1 MTFYEYRFSML
12 SRVAES
18 IYWMARYV
26 ERAENLA
33 RFIEVTLHQILD
45 QPESAQQQWEPLV
58 FATGDQEYF
67 QERYGAATAGN
78 VIRFLVF
85 DRESPNSIVSSLRI
99 GRENARTVR
108 EAISSEAWEQ
118 LNEFYH
124 FVRDAANQPREPLEL
139 SEFFIQVKQ
148 HSHLFNGILDATMSH
163 NKGWHFA
170 NLGRLL
176 ERADKTSRI
185 LDVKYFTLLPTIQ
198 DVGTTIDDLQWSA
211 VLRSVS
217 GFEMY
222 RKRYHGITVH
232 RVVEFLTLD
241 PCFPRAIRFC
251 IDHADDSLHQ
261 IVGSPSGS
269 YRNLAEQ
276 RLGRLKAELA
286 YTDID
291 TVINQ
296 GMHEFIDGFQI
307 KLNDV
312 GTAVHETFFA
322 MRPVEGT
329 LSQRQSQQG

>member
-1 MTFYEYRFSML
+1 ML

-18 IYWMARYV
+18 IYWMGRYV

-33 RFIEVTLHQILD
+33 RFIEVSLNLILD
-45 QPESAQQQWEPLV
+45 QPDAASQQWEPLI
-58 FATGDQEYF
+58 FATGDQAAF
-67 QERYGAATAGN
+67 KERYGQPTAEN

-85 DRESPNSIVSSLRI
+85 DREYPNSVISSLI
-99 GRENARTVR
+99 MARENARSVR

-124 FVRDAANQPREPLEL
+124 FVRDTASDPRPPVEL
-139 SEFFIQVKQ
+139 SDFFIEVKDR
-148 HSHLFNGILDATMSH
+148 SHQFNGTLDATMSH

-185 LDVKYFTLLPTIQ
+185 LDVKYFTLLPNIQ

-217 GFEMY
+217 AFEMY

-241 PCFPRAIRFC
+241 HSFPRAIRFC
-251 IDHADDSLHQ
+251 IDRADDSLHQ
-261 IVGSPSGS
+261 IVGSPTGS
-269 YRNLAEQ
+269 YRNPAEQ
-276 RLGRLKAELA
+276 QLGRLKAELA

-291 TVINQ
+291 TVIDQ
-296 GMHEFIDGFQI
+296 GMHEFIDRLQT
-307 KLNDV
+307 KLN
-312 GTAVHETFFA
+312 GIGEAIHETFFA
-322 MRPVEGT
+322 MRPFE
-329 LSQRQSQQG
+329 SFQRQSQSQSH